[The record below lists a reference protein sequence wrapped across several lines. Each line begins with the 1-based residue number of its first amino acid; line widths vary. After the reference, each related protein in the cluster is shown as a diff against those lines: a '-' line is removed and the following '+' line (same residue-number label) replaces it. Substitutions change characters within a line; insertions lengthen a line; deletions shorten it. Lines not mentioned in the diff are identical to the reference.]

1 VPEFVK
7 LLSQV
12 PGAEFPRPR
21 TREGEAIR
29 ELEVLGRLA
38 VDEEVGIELVH
49 LPGHEDYAAFWP
61 LAGHGALGTIFLLRG
76 AMSEEARRIQPIAQ
90 VLARLPRAR
99 TFHVVLLAK
108 QDRIAPDELRENLA
122 LIDEASLFL
131 LPLEGRREPLALL
144 RTLFTRV
151 LP

>member
-1 VPEFVK
+1 
-7 LLSQV
+7 
-12 PGAEFPRPR
+12 
-21 TREGEAIR
+21 
-29 ELEVLGRLA
+29 
-38 VDEEVGIELVH
+38 
-49 LPGHEDYAAFWP
+49 
-61 LAGHGALGTIFLLRG
+61 
-76 AMSEEARRIQPIAQ
+76 MSEEARRIQPIAQ